1 MELTEVNMPV
11 KMELAKITAYASLKY
26 LTEEGVTGDGWAF
39 TYYADDWEESEIDK
53 PLGEKLDEIINE
65 GLWFA
70 SANIIQD
77 FNGLEPVKAS
87 VEITVSPIFDVVVDE
102 LIQRSTCRYHGE
114 YKFTADKEAITKSID
129 KGVIEDFEW
138 SYCEDGL

>member
-1 MELTEVNMPV
+1 MDTSEITVPV

-53 PLGEKLDEIINE
+53 PLGEKLEELINE

-70 SANIIQD
+70 SANILQD
-77 FNGLEPVKAS
+77 FNGLEPVKAF
-87 VEITVSPIFDVVVDE
+87 VEISVSPIFDVVVDG
-102 LIQRSTCRYHGE
+102 LPQGRTSRHYAD
-114 YKFTADKEAITKSID
+114 YKFMADKEAITKSID

-138 SYCEDGL
+138 SYCKDGL

>member
-1 MELTEVNMPV
+1 MDTSEITVPV

-53 PLGEKLDEIINE
+53 PLGEKLEEVIKE

-77 FNGLEPVKAS
+77 FNGLNPLEAS
-87 VEITVSPIFDVVVDE
+87 VEIAVSPIFDVVVDE
-102 LIQRSTCRYHGE
+102 LFQRSTGVYHSE